1 MSQNM
6 SKHVILVQNMSF
18 WVNLGENFKKPIVI
32 FGINTFE
39 KIFKFQTNNALIRH
53 NQARTWKTYCP
64 IWNQYLR
71 NCENTKFN
79 VKEKKLNLGQKSP
92 YIWSHQ
98 TGICK
103 IWYRKKS
110 FKIDFPNVFFDH
122 I

>member
-53 NQARTWKTYCP
+53 NQART
-64 IWNQYLR
+64 
-71 NCENTKFN
+71 
-79 VKEKKLNLGQKSP
+79 
-92 YIWSHQ
+92 
-98 TGICK
+98 
-103 IWYRKKS
+103 
-110 FKIDFPNVFFDH
+110 
-122 I
+122 